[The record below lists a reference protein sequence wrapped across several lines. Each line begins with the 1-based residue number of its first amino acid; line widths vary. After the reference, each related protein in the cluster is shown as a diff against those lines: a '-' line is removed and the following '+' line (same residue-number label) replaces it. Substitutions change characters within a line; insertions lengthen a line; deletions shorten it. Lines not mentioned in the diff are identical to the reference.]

1 MNKMFSS
8 KFWIHFLAAV
18 VVLIWGCTFIN
29 SKVLLNH
36 GMEAHEIYALR
47 FLFAY
52 VCILFISPRKLWSD
66 SWQDELRMF
75 VLGITGGTLYFITE
89 NEAVRIGYVNNVSFI
104 VCTAP
109 MVTTLLAL
117 IFIKEVKATRNLVV
131 GTILATLG
139 VGFVIFNGHFVLN
152 LNPLGDMLAL
162 CACLCWAIYS
172 ILLKNVSEKYSA
184 VFITRKVFFYGL
196 VTVLPVFIFS
206 PWHFSLNSFMRPVVW
221 GNLLFLGFVASFMCF
236 VLWSWVS
243 KQLGALVASNYIYLN
258 PISTVVFSAI
268 FLGETMTPMAFIG
281 SSMILFGVYLS
292 NKPKR

>member
-1 MNKMFSS
+1 MNKIFSS

-29 SKVLLNH
+29 SKLLLNH

-52 VCILFISPRKLWSD
+52 VCILFISPRKLWSE

-206 PWHFSLNSFMRPVVW
+206 PWHFSLISFMRPVVW

-292 NKPKR
+292 NKPKG

>member
-52 VCILFISPRKLWSD
+52 VCILFISPRKLWSE

-109 MVTTLLAL
+109 MVTPLLAL

-206 PWHFSLNSFMRPVVW
+206 PWHFSFNSFMRPVVW

-292 NKPKR
+292 NKPKG

>member
-1 MNKMFSS
+1 MNKIFYS

-29 SKVLLNH
+29 SKLLLNH

-52 VCILFISPRKLWSD
+52 VCILFISPRKLWSE

-292 NKPKR
+292 NKPKG

>member
-1 MNKMFSS
+1 MNKIFSS

-52 VCILFISPRKLWSD
+52 VCILFISPRKLWSE
-66 SWQDELRMF
+66 SWHDELRMF

-89 NEAVRIGYVNNVSFI
+89 NEAVKIGYVNNVSFI

-292 NKPKR
+292 NKPKG

>member
-1 MNKMFSS
+1 MNKIFSS

-52 VCILFISPRKLWSD
+52 VCILFISPRKLWSE
-66 SWQDELRMF
+66 SWHDELRMF

-292 NKPKR
+292 NKPKG

>member
-29 SKVLLNH
+29 SKLLLNH

-52 VCILFISPRKLWSD
+52 VCILFISPRKLWSE

-268 FLGETMTPMAFIG
+268 FLGETMTLMAFIG

-292 NKPKR
+292 NKPKG

>member
-1 MNKMFSS
+1 MNKIFSS

-29 SKVLLNH
+29 SKLLLNH

-206 PWHFSLNSFMRPVVW
+206 PWHFSLNSFMRPVMW

>member
-1 MNKMFSS
+1 MNKIFYS

-29 SKVLLNH
+29 SKLLLNH

-268 FLGETMTPMAFIG
+268 FLGETMTLMAFIG

-292 NKPKR
+292 NKPKG

>member
-1 MNKMFSS
+1 
-8 KFWIHFLAAV
+8 
-18 VVLIWGCTFIN
+18 
-29 SKVLLNH
+29 
-36 GMEAHEIYALR
+36 
-47 FLFAY
+47 
-52 VCILFISPRKLWSD
+52 
-66 SWQDELRMF
+66 
-75 VLGITGGTLYFITE
+75 
-89 NEAVRIGYVNNVSFI
+89 
-104 VCTAP
+104 
-109 MVTTLLAL
+109 
-117 IFIKEVKATRNLVV
+117 
-131 GTILATLG
+131 
-139 VGFVIFNGHFVLN
+139 
-152 LNPLGDMLAL
+152 MLAL

-268 FLGETMTPMAFIG
+268 FLGETMTLMAFIG

>member
-1 MNKMFSS
+1 MNKIFSS

-52 VCILFISPRKLWSD
+52 VCILFISPRKLWSE

-89 NEAVRIGYVNNVSFI
+89 NEAVKIGYVNNVSFI

-292 NKPKR
+292 NKPKG

>member
-1 MNKMFSS
+1 MNKIFYS

-29 SKVLLNH
+29 SKLLLNH

-52 VCILFISPRKLWSD
+52 VCILFISPRKLWSE

-268 FLGETMTPMAFIG
+268 FLGETMTLMAFIG

-292 NKPKR
+292 NKPKG

>member
-1 MNKMFSS
+1 MNKIFSS

-52 VCILFISPRKLWSD
+52 VCILFISPRKLLSE

>member
-1 MNKMFSS
+1 MNKIFSS

-89 NEAVRIGYVNNVSFI
+89 NEAVKIGYVNNVSFI

-292 NKPKR
+292 NKPKG

>member
-1 MNKMFSS
+1 MNKIFSS

-29 SKVLLNH
+29 SKLLLNH

-52 VCILFISPRKLWSD
+52 VCILFISPRKLWSE

>member
-1 MNKMFSS
+1 MNKIFSS

-29 SKVLLNH
+29 SKLLLNH

-117 IFIKEVKATRNLVV
+117 IFIKEVKASRNLVV

-292 NKPKR
+292 NKPKG

>member
-292 NKPKR
+292 NKPKG

>member
-1 MNKMFSS
+1 MNKIFSS

-29 SKVLLNH
+29 SKLLLNH

-52 VCILFISPRKLWSD
+52 VCILFISPRKLWSE
-66 SWQDELRMF
+66 SWHDELRMF

>member
-89 NEAVRIGYVNNVSFI
+89 NEAVRIGCVNNVSFI

-292 NKPKR
+292 NKPKG

>member
-1 MNKMFSS
+1 MNKIFSS

-29 SKVLLNH
+29 SKLLLNH

-109 MVTTLLAL
+109 MVTTLLA
-117 IFIKEVKATRNLVV
+117 IAFIKDVKATINLIV

-139 VGFVIFNGHFVLN
+139 VGLVIFNGHFVLN

-221 GNLLFLGFVASFMCF
+221 GNLLFLGFVASFVCF

-258 PISTVVFSAI
+258 PISTVVFSAV

>member
-29 SKVLLNH
+29 SKLLLNH

-52 VCILFISPRKLWSD
+52 VCILFISPRKLWSE

-258 PISTVVFSAI
+258 PISTVVFSAF
-268 FLGETMTPMAFIG
+268 FLGESMSPMAFIG

>member
-1 MNKMFSS
+1 MNKIFSS

-29 SKVLLNH
+29 SKLLLNH

-292 NKPKR
+292 NKPKG

>member
-29 SKVLLNH
+29 SKLLLNH

-292 NKPKR
+292 NKPKG

>member
-1 MNKMFSS
+1 MNKIFYS

-29 SKVLLNH
+29 SKLLLNH

-52 VCILFISPRKLWSD
+52 VCILFISPRKLWSE

>member
-52 VCILFISPRKLWSD
+52 VCILFISSRKLWSE

-292 NKPKR
+292 NKPKG

>member
-1 MNKMFSS
+1 MNKIFSS

-29 SKVLLNH
+29 SKLLLNH

-89 NEAVRIGYVNNVSFI
+89 NEAVKIGYVNNVSFI

-292 NKPKR
+292 NKPKG

>member
-1 MNKMFSS
+1 MNKIFSS

-29 SKVLLNH
+29 SKLLLNH

-268 FLGETMTPMAFIG
+268 FLGETMTPRAFIG

-292 NKPKR
+292 NKPKG

>member
-29 SKVLLNH
+29 SKLLLNH

-52 VCILFISPRKLWSD
+52 VCILFISPRKLWSE

-196 VTVLPVFIFS
+196 VTVLPVFIIS

-292 NKPKR
+292 NKPKG

>member
-52 VCILFISPRKLWSD
+52 VCILFISSRKLWSE
-66 SWQDELRMF
+66 SCQDELRMF

-206 PWHFSLNSFMRPVVW
+206 PWHFSFNSFMRPVVW

-292 NKPKR
+292 NKPKG

>member
-29 SKVLLNH
+29 SKLLLNH

-52 VCILFISPRKLWSD
+52 VCILFISPRKLWSE

-172 ILLKNVSEKYSA
+172 ILLINVSEKYSA

-292 NKPKR
+292 NKPKG

>member
-172 ILLKNVSEKYSA
+172 ILLRNVSEKYSA

>member
-1 MNKMFSS
+1 MNKIFSS

-29 SKVLLNH
+29 SKLLLNH

-52 VCILFISPRKLWSD
+52 VCILFISPRKLWSE

-268 FLGETMTPMAFIG
+268 FLGETMTLMAFIG

>member
-29 SKVLLNH
+29 SKLLLNH

>member
-8 KFWIHFLAAV
+8 KLWIHFLAAV

-29 SKVLLNH
+29 SKLLLNH

-52 VCILFISPRKLWSD
+52 VCILFISPRKLWSE

-292 NKPKR
+292 NKPKG

>member
-1 MNKMFSS
+1 MNKIFSS

-117 IFIKEVKATRNLVV
+117 IFIKELKATRNLVV

-292 NKPKR
+292 NKPKG

>member
-1 MNKMFSS
+1 MNKIFSS

-29 SKVLLNH
+29 SKLLLNH

-52 VCILFISPRKLWSD
+52 VCILFISPRKLWSE

-184 VFITRKVFFYGL
+184 VFITRKVFFYGF

-292 NKPKR
+292 NKPKG

>member
-1 MNKMFSS
+1 MNKIFSS

-18 VVLIWGCTFIN
+18 IVLIWGCTFIN
-29 SKVLLNH
+29 SKLLLNH

-268 FLGETMTPMAFIG
+268 FLGETMTLMAFIG

>member
-1 MNKMFSS
+1 
-8 KFWIHFLAAV
+8 
-18 VVLIWGCTFIN
+18 
-29 SKVLLNH
+29 
-36 GMEAHEIYALR
+36 
-47 FLFAY
+47 
-52 VCILFISPRKLWSD
+52 
-66 SWQDELRMF
+66 MF

-292 NKPKR
+292 NKPKG

>member
-52 VCILFISPRKLWSD
+52 VCILFISPRKLWAE

-292 NKPKR
+292 NKPKG

>member
-1 MNKMFSS
+1 MFSS

-52 VCILFISPRKLWSD
+52 VCILFISPRKLWSE